1 MERQPICAILA
12 SHLLV
17 SSYLRDCLS
26 KLNVDSAPTILSAH
40 NPKLSCGSLEPGTI
54 VLVDLY
60 DLPYPVSSYLKT
72 FQGASFLGMGDLR
85 SNVDTAALLM
95 AGFAGFVLY
104 ADVPSSL
111 ALAIR
116 TVVRGKIWTS
126 PEVMRTYITL
136 TSRRIKIAGNGCEM
150 LTRRESDIL
159 ELLQKRY
166 SNREM
171 SEFFGIAESTIKFH
185 VSNIFSK
192 LNVSR
197 RGDLSR
203 FARASRTKAEI
214 A

>member
-17 SSYLRDCLS
+17 ISYLRDCLS
-26 KLNVDSAPTILSAH
+26 QLNIDSAPTILSAH
-40 NPKLSCGSLEPGTI
+40 DPKSSCGGLEPGTI

-60 DLPYPVSSYLKT
+60 DLPYPVSSYLET
-72 FQGASFLGMGDLR
+72 FPGASFLGMGERR
-85 SNVDTAALLM
+85 SIVDTAALLM
-95 AGFAGFVLY
+95 AGFAGFVLH

-126 PEVMRTYITL
+126 PEVMRAYIAL
-136 TSRRIKIAGNGCEM
+136 TSRRIKITGNGCEM
-150 LTRRESDIL
+150 LTPRESDIL

-166 SNREM
+166 SNKEM
-171 SEFFGIAESTIKFH
+171 SEFFGVAESTIKFH

-203 FARASRTKAEI
+203 STRVSRAKAEI